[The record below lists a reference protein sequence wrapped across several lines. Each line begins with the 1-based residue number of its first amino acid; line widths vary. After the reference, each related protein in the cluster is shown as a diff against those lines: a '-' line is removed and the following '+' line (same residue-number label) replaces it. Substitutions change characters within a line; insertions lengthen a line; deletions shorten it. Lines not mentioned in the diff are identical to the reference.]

1 MCARMSALR
10 EYEKKNLCVLE
21 FLFWDNVE
29 KNLDFFVKS
38 ARISVLREYKFF
50 FRDFYFLIF
59 WFSVPDLSTTCY
71 CDRNDNNNNDITILI
86 VMMLEVTAI
95 IKN

>member
-50 FRDFYFLIF
+50 LEISIF
-59 WFSVPDLSTTCY
+59 
-71 CDRNDNNNNDITILI
+71 
-86 VMMLEVTAI
+86 
-95 IKN
+95 

>member
-1 MCARMSALR
+1 MSCVL
-10 EYEKKNLCVLE
+10 ECLPWESMKKKNLCVLE

-50 FRDFYFLIF
+50 LEISIF
-59 WFSVPDLSTTCY
+59 
-71 CDRNDNNNNDITILI
+71 
-86 VMMLEVTAI
+86 
-95 IKN
+95 